1 MGEGVVPGWF
11 GMEKPSPKVA
21 HVLARTGAHLARAGT
36 VGRGL
41 SVAEWSNR
49 DNYARYDGP
58 DHHTVSVYLAGG
70 ERVVR
75 EDRDLR
81 GGAPDKLCLLP
92 AGHESRWLIGGPL
105 RMFHLYIDPEE
116 LAHQA
121 VTAFDVDPRRIR
133 LHDATFCDD
142 PDMAAVVRGAVM
154 PLDWA
159 EPGDRSALDAACH
172 LLLHSVLRRHVDKE
186 PGEVRAGLSP
196 SARRRIMDLVEAH
209 LDEALTLDRLAAE
222 ARLSTFHFAKMFR
235 ISFGLPPHRY
245 VAARRI
251 ERAKRLL
258 QTQQPL
264 GDVALACGYG
274 SQSHFNRTFKAATQ
288 QTPGEWRRWS

>member
-1 MGEGVVPGWF
+1 MKE
-11 GMEKPSPKVA
+11 PSPKVA
-21 HVLARTGAHLARAGT
+21 QVLARTGAQLARTGT

-41 SVAEWSNR
+41 SVAEWSNS
-49 DNYARYDGP
+49 DNYARYDSP

-75 EDRDLR
+75 EDQDLR

-105 RMFHLYIDPEE
+105 RMFHLYVDPEE
-116 LAHQA
+116 LARQA
-121 VTAFDVDPRRIR
+121 VTAFDVDPRRIQ

-142 PDMAAVVRGAVM
+142 PAMAAVVRGAVM

-159 EPGDRSALDAACH
+159 ELGDRSALDAACH
-172 LLLHSVLRRHVDKE
+172 LLLHRVLRRYIDKE
-186 PGEVRAGLSP
+186 LGEVRAGLSP
-196 SARRRIMDLVEAH
+196 AARRRVMDLIEAH
-209 LDEALTLDRLAAE
+209 LDEPLTLDRLAAE

-235 ISFGLPPHRY
+235 ISFGMPPHRY
-245 VAARRI
+245 LTARRI

-258 QTQQPL
+258 GTQQPL
-264 GDVALACGYG
+264 GDVALACGFG

-288 QTPGEWRRWS
+288 RTPGEWRQWS

>member
-1 MGEGVVPGWF
+1 
-11 GMEKPSPKVA
+11 MEEPSPQIA

-58 DHHTVSVYLAGG
+58 GHHTVSVYLAGG
-70 ERVVR
+70 EGVVR

-81 GGAPDKLCLLP
+81 GGAHDNLCLLP
-92 AGHESRWLIGGPL
+92 AAHESRWRIVGPL
-105 RMFHLYIDPEE
+105 RMFHLYVDPEE
-116 LAHQA
+116 LAHRA

-142 PDMAAVVRGAVM
+142 AALAAVVRGAVM

-159 EPGDRSALDAACH
+159 EPGDRSASDAACH
-172 LLLHSVLRRHVDKE
+172 LLLHGVLRRHIDKD

-196 SARRRIMDLVEAH
+196 SARRRVMEMVEAH

-245 VAARRI
+245 LAARRI
-251 ERAKRLL
+251 ERAKMLL
-258 QTQQPL
+258 RTGQPL
-264 GDVALACGYG
+264 GEVALACGYG
-274 SQSHFNRTFKAATQ
+274 SQSHFNPSFTAATDR
-288 QTPGEWRRWS
+288 TPGEWRRWS

>member
-1 MGEGVVPGWF
+1 
-11 GMEKPSPKVA
+11 MEEPSPKIA
-21 HVLARTGAHLARAGT
+21 HILARTGAQLARAGT

-49 DNYARYDGP
+49 DNIARYDGP

-70 ERVVR
+70 EGVVR

-92 AGHESRWLIGGPL
+92 AGHESRWRIGGPL
-105 RMFHLYIDPEE
+105 RMFHLYVDPEE

-142 PDMAAVVRGAVM
+142 PGMAAIVRGAVM
-154 PLDWA
+154 PLNWA

-172 LLLHSVLRRHVDKE
+172 LLLHGVLRRHIDKQL
-186 PGEVRAGLSP
+186 GEVRAGLSP
-196 SARRRIMDLVEAH
+196 PARRRVMDLVEAH
-209 LDEALTLDRLAAE
+209 LDDPLTLDRLAAE

-245 VAARRI
+245 LSARRI

-258 QTQQPL
+258 RTEQPL
-264 GDVALACGYG
+264 GEVALACGYG
-274 SQSHFNRTFKAATQ
+274 SQSHFNRIFKAATDR
-288 QTPGEWRRWS
+288 TPGEWRRWS

>member
-1 MGEGVVPGWF
+1 MGWDVATWLSA
-11 GMEKPSPKVA
+11 MEEPSSEIA
-21 HVLARTGAHLARAGT
+21 HVLARTGAQLARAGT

-58 DHHTVSVYLAGG
+58 GHHTVSVYLAGG
-70 ERVVR
+70 EGVVR

-81 GGAPDKLCLLP
+81 GGAPDKFCLLP
-92 AGHESRWLIGGPL
+92 AGHESRWRIGGPL
-105 RMFHLYIDPEE
+105 RMFHLYVDPEE

-133 LHDATFCDD
+133 LHDATFCED
-142 PDMAAVVRGAVM
+142 PGLAAVVRGAVM
-154 PLDWA
+154 PLDWT

-172 LLLHSVLRRHVDKE
+172 LILHGVLRRHIDKQ

-196 SARRRIMDLVEAH
+196 SARRRVIDMVEAH

-245 VAARRI
+245 LAARRI
-251 ERAKRLL
+251 ERAKLL
-258 QTQQPL
+258 LRTEQPL
-264 GDVALACGYG
+264 GEVALVCGYG
-274 SQSHFNRTFKAATQ
+274 SQSHFNRTFKAATDR
-288 QTPGEWRRWS
+288 TPGEWRRWS

>member
-1 MGEGVVPGWF
+1 MAQSDVPWWS
-11 GMEKPSPKVA
+11 GMEELSSKVA
-21 HVLARTGAHLARAGT
+21 HVLARTGAQLARAGT

-41 SVAEWSNR
+41 SVAEWNNR

-70 ERVVR
+70 ECVVR

-105 RMFHLYIDPEE
+105 RMFHLYVDPEE

-121 VTAFDVDPRRIR
+121 VTAFDVDPRCIQ

-142 PDMAAVVRGAVM
+142 PAMAAVVRGALM

-172 LLLHSVLRRHVDKE
+172 LLLHSVLRRHIDKG

-196 SARRRIMDLVEAH
+196 SARRRITDLVEVH

-222 ARLSTFHFAKMFR
+222 ARLSVFHFAKMFR
-235 ISFGLPPHRY
+235 ISFGMPPHRY
-245 VAARRI
+245 LAARRI

-264 GDVALACGYG
+264 GEVALACGYG

-288 QTPGEWRRWS
+288 RTPGEWRRWS